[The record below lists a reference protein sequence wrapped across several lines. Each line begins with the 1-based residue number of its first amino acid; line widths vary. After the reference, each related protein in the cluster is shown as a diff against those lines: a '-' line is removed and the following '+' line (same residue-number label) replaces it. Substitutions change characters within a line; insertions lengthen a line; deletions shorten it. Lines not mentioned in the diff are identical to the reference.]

1 MARADLLCDLIK
13 YGLAHDD
20 KRFIQS
26 AEAVCAEE
34 REKQHTV
41 LANRIE
47 KIVLTAANTKQKS
60 VRNHTIV
67 KSSGL
72 AAQPFS
78 SKKLLSVGWA
88 ISFFRS
94 SSVGFAMTW

>member
-60 VRNHTIV
+60 VQMCIRDSV
-67 KSSGL
+67 LSGVEQAFFAVERL
-72 AAQPFS
+72 VDGVSVPQAA
-78 SKKLLSVGWA
+78 G
-88 ISFFRS
+88 
-94 SSVGFAMTW
+94 

>member
-47 KIVLTAANTKQKS
+47 KIVLTAANTKQKVGS
-60 VRNHTIV
+60 EPYDCQIKRSRGAN
-67 KSSGL
+67 
-72 AAQPFS
+72 PFHRKNS
-78 SKKLLSVGWA
+78 
-88 ISFFRS
+88 
-94 SSVGFAMTW
+94 